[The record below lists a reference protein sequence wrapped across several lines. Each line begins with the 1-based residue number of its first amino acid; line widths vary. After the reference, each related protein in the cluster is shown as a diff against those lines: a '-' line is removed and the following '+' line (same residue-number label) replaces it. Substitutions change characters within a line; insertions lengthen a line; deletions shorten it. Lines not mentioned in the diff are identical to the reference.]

1 MSSGEEKVWEA
12 LANLDPGDVCR
23 RAQTV
28 FDRAEGLYTLKSFNR
43 NISVSPRDKKFFSS
57 GVKNDALLQRLGYF
71 SRLSFLWYLVNA
83 KDIPLSG
90 KFVRPADLKGGQL
103 FFRGTHVIPLERL
116 AEIYC
121 SDIKGFIMK
130 GKGLGAEKLTF
141 GDASIKLLPLPRV
154 PVVLILWGGDEE
166 FPARADL
173 LFDSS
178 CEFHLPL
185 DIIWSVA
192 MMSVL
197 IMM

>member
-1 MSSGEEKVWEA
+1 MSSGEEKAWEA

-23 RAQTV
+23 RAQAV
-28 FDRAEGLYTLKSFNR
+28 FDSAEGLYTLKSFSR
-43 NISVSPRDKKFFSS
+43 KISVSPRDKRIFSP
-57 GVKNDALLQRLGYF
+57 GVENDVLMQRLGYF
-71 SRLSFLWYLVNA
+71 SRLSFLWYLVHA

-90 KFVRPADLKGGQL
+90 KSVRPADLKGGQL

-121 SDIKGFIMK
+121 SRMEDFIMK
-130 GKGLGAEKLTF
+130 GKDLSAEKLMF
-141 GDASIKLLPLPRV
+141 GDASIKLLPLPRI

-173 LFDSS
+173 LLDSS